1 MFWDTNSLEDGI
13 YNIKI
18 SLVANDDKEVFS
30 EAINVEVDNTLA
42 VPFPS
47 QLNEIENRNGELYI
61 SWNKSV
67 ALDFQSYKL
76 EKRSDSLYNDFEI
89 VKESESILDTSYSD
103 VAWDKLQNQYYRL
116 TTIDTFYYQAESEI
130 VAYEKDSPPS
140 SAEIYAADY
149 DTVELT
155 IKWSQSTEADFLSY
169 SLLSSQS
176 LSSDKELIETFYVI
190 TDTLFVLNDFNPNYL
205 YWYWIEVR
213 DTLGQSVLSSPV
225 TYSINSA
232 PEKVN
237 VSFVDYDLYGMTVN
251 WIPSNADDFISYEI
265 LRSFNQFRDCFLCL

>member
-140 SAEIYAADY
+140 SAEIYAVDY

-176 LSSDKELIETFYVI
+176 LSSDKELIEIFYVM
-190 TDTLFVLNDFNPNYL
+190 TDTLFVLKYFNPNYL
-205 YWYWIEVR
+205 HWYWIEVR
-213 DTLGQSVLSSPV
+213 DTLGHSVFSSPV
-225 TYSINSA
+225 TYSINNPLKKSMYLSLTMIFM
-232 PEKVN
+232 V
-237 VSFVDYDLYGMTVN
+237 
-251 WIPSNADDFISYEI
+251 
-265 LRSFNQFRDCFLCL
+265 